1 MVSVAAVC
9 GWMSAVINRGGG
21 GVMHVREAFFGGG
34 GGCITTKSLL
44 QFIWRWRVLF
54 VGCRGED
61 RGRTITQDALPITPT
76 VWPSL
81 GLIVICASS
90 ILMSF
95 INQSFIYL
103 FIWEQNNGN
112 VPEGSRVL
120 MDMSVALLLF
130 AYRMP
135 VTVSRFPFVIKNYPI
150 DISLTNKKYSKP
162 FSHLN
167 SCSRALDRSESTSL

>member
-1 MVSVAAVC
+1 MY
-9 GWMSAVINRGGG
+9 
-21 GVMHVREAFFGGG
+21 VRDAFFGGG
-34 GGCITTKSLL
+34 GGECITTKSLL

-61 RGRTITQDALPITPT
+61 RGRTITHGALPVTPT

-90 ILMSF
+90 ILMSS

-112 VPEGSRVL
+112 VPEGSHVL
-120 MDMSVALLLF
+120 MDRSLALLLF

-135 VTVSRFPFVIKNYPI
+135 VTISRFPFDIKNYPI
-150 DISLTNKKYSKP
+150 DVSLTNKKYSKP

-167 SCSRALDRSESTSL
+167 SRSRERDRSE